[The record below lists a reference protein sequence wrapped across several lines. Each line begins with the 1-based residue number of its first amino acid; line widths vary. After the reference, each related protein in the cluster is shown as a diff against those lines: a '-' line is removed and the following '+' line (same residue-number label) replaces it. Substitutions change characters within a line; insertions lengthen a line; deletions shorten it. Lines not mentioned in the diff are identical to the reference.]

1 MIRKQKSGIAVTAA
15 AVLLMLCGCATT
27 PFAPVAV
34 PNNSTVR
41 PTGIKPDI
49 AKVNAELRMLQKVK
63 APDYV
68 LKPGD
73 TFNLV
78 IHGVP
83 NLSISGQGQNQNA
96 ETKPVPMMVMP
107 NGAISMAPVGYVK
120 VGGLTVP
127 QATALLQKHYRKYVR
142 NCTITLQPEKVTPDS
157 FAIGGAVQAPGVY
170 PFVFGSFRLTDAV
183 ATAKGFLSINNSVG
197 ERYELADLENAY
209 IVRNNRILPVDFTE
223 ALLKRNP
230 LHNIPIIDGDSIMIP
245 SLESG
250 KVTVLGETTR
260 QNCIPYQ
267 PNLTLLQAIAYCG
280 GLKTTNSRDVKVIR
294 GGLKHPVV
302 YTLDIRDIRYGRVMD
317 FPLKPRDIVFVPRDA
332 ITEWNVL
339 ITQILPTIQVLN
351 GLAGPFGSPSSLLYK

>member
-1 MIRKQKSGIAVTAA
+1 MIQKRGSGMAAAA
-15 AVLLMLCGCATT
+15 AVVLGILCGCATT

-41 PTGIKPDI
+41 STEPKPDY
-49 AKVNAELRMLQKVK
+49 AKINAELRELQKVK

-83 NLSISGQGQNQNA
+83 NLMNPNQGQNQNA
-96 ETKPVPMMVMP
+96 EAKPVSMIVMP
-107 NGAISMAPVGYVK
+107 NGAISMAPIGYVQ

-127 QATALLQKHYRKYVR
+127 QATARLQKYYRKYVR

-170 PFVFGSFRLTDAV
+170 PFVFGSFRLSDAV
-183 ATAKGFLSINNSVG
+183 ATAKGFLSISNSSG

-209 IVRNNRILPVDFTE
+209 IVRKNRILPVDFTE
-223 ALLKRNP
+223 ALVKRNP

-260 QNCIPYQ
+260 QNCIPFQ

-302 YTLDIRDIRYGRVMD
+302 FTLDIRDIRYGKVMD
-317 FPLKPRDIVFVPRDA
+317 FPLKPRDIVFVPRDG

-351 GLAGPFGSPSSLLYK
+351 GLAGPFGSPSSFLYK

>member
-1 MIRKQKSGIAVTAA
+1 MIQKRESVIAATTAA
-15 AVLLMLCGCATT
+15 LLLLCGCATT

-34 PNNSTVR
+34 PNNSSVR
-41 PTGIKPDI
+41 PTDPKQNIEKI
-49 AKVNAELRMLQKVK
+49 NAELRALQKVK

-73 TFNLV
+73 TFILV

-83 NLSISGQGQNQNA
+83 NLLGTNLNQNNNA
-96 ETKPVPMMVMP
+96 EAKPMSMMVLP
-107 NGAISMAPVGYVK
+107 NGAVSMAPIGYVQ

-142 NCTITLQPEKVTPDS
+142 NCTITLEPQKVTPDS
-157 FAIGGAVQAPGVY
+157 FSIGGAVQAPGVY
-170 PFVFGSFRLTDAV
+170 PFVFGSFRLSDAI
-183 ATAKGFLSINNSVG
+183 ATAKGFLSVNSDRTN
-197 ERYELADLENAY
+197 RYELADLENAY
-209 IVRNNRILPVDFTE
+209 IVRNNKILPVDFTE
-223 ALLKRNP
+223 ALIKRNP
-230 LHNIPIIDGDSIMIP
+230 LHNIPIIDGDSITIP

-250 KVTVLGETTR
+250 KVTVLGEINN
-260 QNCIPYQ
+260 QDCIPYQ
-267 PNLTLLQAIAYCG
+267 ANLTLLQAIGYCG

-302 YTLDIRDIRYGRVMD
+302 YTLDIREIRYGRVMD

>member
-1 MIRKQKSGIAVTAA
+1 MIQRRESGIVAA
-15 AVLLMLCGCATT
+15 AAALLLLCGCATT

-34 PNNSTVR
+34 PNNSSVR
-41 PTGIKPDI
+41 PEGPKLDR
-49 AKVNAELRMLQKVK
+49 AKIDAELRALQKVK

-73 TFNLV
+73 TFTLI

-83 NLSISGQGQNQNA
+83 NLLGNNQNQDNA
-96 ETKPVPMMVMP
+96 EAKPMTMMIMP
-107 NGAISMAPVGYVK
+107 NGSISMAPIGYVK
-120 VGGLTVP
+120 IGGLTVP
-127 QATALLQKHYRKYVR
+127 QATAKLQERYRKYVR
-142 NCTITLQPEKVTPDS
+142 NCTITLEPQKVTPDS

-170 PFVFGSFRLTDAV
+170 PFVFGAFRLTDAV
-183 ATAKGFLSINNSVG
+183 ATAKGFLSINNNVG

-223 ALLKRNP
+223 ALMKRNP

-250 KVTVLGETTR
+250 KITVLGEISK

-280 GLKTTNSRDVKVIR
+280 GLKTTNSRDIKVIR
-294 GGLKHPVV
+294 GGLKTPVV
-302 YTLDIRDIRYGRVMD
+302 YTLDIREIRYGRVMD

-351 GLAGPFGSPSSLLYK
+351 GLAGPFGSPSSFLYK

>member
-1 MIRKQKSGIAVTAA
+1 M
-15 AVLLMLCGCATT
+15 AT
-27 PFAPVAV
+27 PQG
-34 PNNSTVR
+34 S
-41 PTGIKPDI
+41 
-49 AKVNAELRMLQKVK
+49 
-63 APDYV
+63 
-68 LKPGD
+68 
-73 TFNLV
+73 
-78 IHGVP
+78 
-83 NLSISGQGQNQNA
+83 GQNQNA
-96 ETKPVPMMVMP
+96 EAKPMSMMVMP

-120 VGGLTVP
+120 VGGLTIP
-127 QATALLQKHYRKYVR
+127 QATALLQKHYRKFVR

-183 ATAKGFLSINNSVG
+183 ATAKGFLSINNSAG

-209 IVRNNRILPVDFTE
+209 IVRNGRILPVDFTE
-223 ALLKRNP
+223 ALVKRNP
-230 LHNIPIIDGDSIMIP
+230 LHNIPIIDGDSINIP

-250 KVTVLGETTR
+250 KVTVLGEITR

-280 GLKTTNSRDVKVIR
+280 GLKETNSRDVKVIR

-317 FPLKPRDIVFVPRDA
+317 FPLKPRDIVFVPRDG

-351 GLAGPFGSPSSLLYK
+351 GLAGPFGSPSSFLYK

>member
-1 MIRKQKSGIAVTAA
+1 MIQKHKSGIVITATVTA
-15 AVLLMLCGCATT
+15 LLFICGCATT

-41 PTGIKPDI
+41 QSGP
-49 AKVNAELRMLQKVK
+49 KVNIEKANAELRALQKVK

-73 TFNLV
+73 TFILI

-83 NLSISGQGQNQNA
+83 NLMGNNNQNQNA
-96 ETKPVPMMVMP
+96 ESKPMTMKVMP
-107 NGAISMAPVGYVK
+107 NGAVSIAPVGYLK
-120 VGGLTVP
+120 LGGLTVP
-127 QATALLQKHYRKYVR
+127 QATALLQKHYRKYIR
-142 NCTITLQPEKVTPDS
+142 NCTITLEPEKVTPDS

-170 PFVFGSFRLTDAV
+170 PFVFGAFRLTDAV

-223 ALLKRNP
+223 ALVKRNP

-250 KVTVLGETTR
+250 KITVLGEINR

-280 GLKTTNSRDVKVIR
+280 GLKTTNSRDIKVIR

-302 YTLDIRDIRYGRVMD
+302 YTLDIREIRYGRVMD
-317 FPLKPRDIVFVPRDA
+317 FPLRPRDIVFIPRDA

-351 GLAGPFGSPSSLLYK
+351 GLAGPFGSPSSFLYK

>member
-1 MIRKQKSGIAVTAA
+1 MILLKREPGALAAA
-15 AVLLMLCGCATT
+15 AVVLLLLCGCATT

-34 PNNSTVR
+34 PNNSKVR
-41 PTGIKPDI
+41 PTEPKRDL
-49 AKVNAELRMLQKVK
+49 AKINAELKQLQKVK

-83 NLSISGQGQNQNA
+83 NLMSNSNQNQNA
-96 ETKPVPMMVMP
+96 EAKPMTMMIMP
-107 NGAISMAPVGYVK
+107 NGAVSIAPVGYVK
-120 VGGLTVP
+120 VGGLTIP
-127 QATALLQKHYRKYVR
+127 QATALLQKHYRKYIR
-142 NCTITLQPEKVTPDS
+142 NCTITLEPEKVTPDS
-157 FAIGGAVQAPGVY
+157 FAIGGAVIAPGVY

-223 ALLKRNP
+223 ALMKRNP
-230 LHNIPIIDGDSIMIP
+230 LHNIPIVDGDSIMIP

-250 KVTVLGETTR
+250 KITVLGEITR

-294 GGLKHPVV
+294 GGLKTPVV
-302 YTLDIRDIRYGRVMD
+302 YTLDIREIRYGRVMD

-351 GLAGPFGSPSSLLYK
+351 GLAGPFGSPSSFLYK